1 LESFRDLQVFHVL
14 VELPELVVGLDKSK
28 GDGRSLFGWKFS
40 KVKATSTQTLVNFL
54 G

>member
-1 LESFRDLQVFHVL
+1 ML

-28 GDGRSLFGWKFS
+28 RNCASLLRWEFS
-40 KVKATSTQTLVNFL
+40 KVKATSSQTLVNFL